1 MTIWVSVGSCTKK
14 EEEHGASKTSEVTKV
29 TVSPASLFLELG
41 KYQRLNVTV
50 SPSSAAAAN
59 PVTWSGSD
67 QSVVTVSSDGTVTAV
82 GEGKAVIT
90 AQAGSK
96 QATCE
101 VTVEDTSYK
110 DKEKAALIAF
120 YKANN
125 GDKWE
130 AGRRYK
136 WCSDNPLREKEGSPS
151 GRVSGGR
158 RCKVL

>member
-1 MTIWVSVGSCTKK
+1 M
-14 EEEHGASKTSEVTKV
+14 
-29 TVSPASLFLELG
+29 
-41 KYQRLNVTV
+41 
-50 SPSSAAAAN
+50 
-59 PVTWSGSD
+59 
-67 QSVVTVSSDGTVTAV
+67 
-82 GEGKAVIT
+82 GEGKAFIT

-136 WCSDNPLREKEGSPS
+136 WCSDNPLREWAGIGMTEDGKHVNHLWVDDPNLCGRIPKEIADLTELEVLHLANDGDNTATYPMPS
-151 GRVSGGR
+151 EIGQLLSRLGDSSQCPLR
-158 RCKVL
+158 P